1 MAPLGGTTG
10 HKWMSNRE
18 ARSWTEGIITEQRS
32 QAAFNK
38 YHDEPLPPSAL
49 PPRHKAA
56 AAASGANQ
64 RGSSSGV
71 VAPAI
76 DMDNAHQDHGIETME
91 ATRQNRRMP
100 AHMRGEADEAIYG
113 RDLDGST
120 WEDAREAHI
129 KPELWTGP
137 RIPLRKTLPVTHHQH
152 KTTHETVL
160 RKKAVS
166 SAEVRMRALQGD
178 GLHKR
183 PHRSLQEP
191 ALKPG
196 QITHNT
202 SDNFHAAP
210 FMSKNR
216 AVEQWTTYRNA
227 INPMLQLSPG
237 DPRLPE
243 HARQCFSNTMLTHSS
258 LNSVA
263 GRSTMQTM
271 QRLTTASL
279 RSPIASRSPEPSEAR
294 PHTSSSAQLRLPAD
308 AASSASSGPSPVA
321 PRQMMRTPTMAA
333 TAMTQT
339 IQPAIPHSR
348 STPNFGTPSSVGG
361 GAFGSGSSL
370 GSTRGLHNTL
380 AAAQSLAAVEV
391 ADMFTRMANAETLR
405 PLTAATTIKRER
417 GRIDAQ
423 PGMIWNQTYSAQ
435 KNGDAPGWRVLTP
448 AENVAR
454 RSGVL
459 TRAGL

>member
-1 MAPLGGTTG
+1 MAPLGGNDG
-10 HKWMSNRE
+10 HKSMSNRE

-32 QAAFNK
+32 EAAFNK
-38 YHDEPLPPSAL
+38 YRDEPLPPSAL

-56 AAASGANQ
+56 AATSSANQ
-64 RGSSSGV
+64 RGSSDGV
-71 VAPAI
+71 IVPAI
-76 DMDNAHQDHGIETME
+76 DMTNAHQDHGIETME

-120 WEDAREAHI
+120 MDEAREAHI
-129 KPELWTGP
+129 HPELWTGP
-137 RIPLRKTLPVTHHQH
+137 RIPLRKTLPVAHHAHHAHQ
-152 KTTHETVL
+152 KQETVL
-160 RKKAVS
+160 RKKAMT

-178 GLHKR
+178 GLHKK

-196 QITHNT
+196 QVAHNT

-271 QRLTTASL
+271 QRLTNSSL
-279 RSPIASRSPEPSEAR
+279 RSPVASRSPESAR
-294 PHTSSSAQLRLPAD
+294 PHTSSSAQLRLPPD
-308 AASSASSGPSPVA
+308 ATSSASSGPSPAA
-321 PRQMMRTPTMAA
+321 PRQLMRTPTMAA

-348 STPNFGTPSSVGG
+348 STPNFGSVGG
-361 GAFGSGSSL
+361 GAFGSGSSF

-417 GRIDAQ
+417 QRIDAQ
-423 PGMIWNQTYSAQ
+423 PGMIWNQTYASQ

-454 RSGVL
+454 RSGVM